1 MTESQGYNEVLPAF
15 EEGHVGMMTDCC
27 GAYATS
33 LMGVVPSKDVA
44 FAQAPTPDNVGFAQ
58 QLYVAV
64 NKYSTHQAAA
74 MEFVKWLISPAGQKA
89 PAAVSGGD
97 PVATNV
103 SLSASYIAA
112 NPWAGDLQ
120 QLGKTDHPIPIA
132 GFQVQTSEIMQIIA
146 NEIQRVV
153 VQWIT
158 PAAALKAAAAEI
170 ASQVKS

>member
-1 MTESQGYNEVLPAF
+1 MATKSIAASTSSWTFYIDSWIYGNGGSWSKNGKLTIDTPANVAGVAEFARVAESGVMTESQGYNEVLPAF

-89 PAAVSGGD
+89 LAAVSGGYL
-97 PVATNV
+97 VATNV
-103 SLSASYIAA
+103 SLSASYIAGE
-112 NPWAGDLQ
+112 P
-120 QLGKTDHPIPIA
+120 LG
-132 GFQVQTSEIMQIIA
+132 
-146 NEIQRVV
+146 R
-153 VQWIT
+153 
-158 PAAALKAAAAEI
+158 
-170 ASQVKS
+170 